1 MTDLLNQAIT
11 QVKQLSEAEQDYIA
25 QVILTE
31 VETKITESWDELD
44 DIIKECQI
52 STGIKDLSYQH
63 DHYIHEN
70 CKQLC
75 GRFSII
81 SSKPNS

>member
-11 QVKQLSEAEQDYIA
+11 QVKQLSEAEQDHIA

-31 VETKITESWDELD
+31 VETKIAESWDELD
-44 DIIKECQI
+44 DIIEECQI

-63 DHYIHEN
+63 DHYIHGNPKE
-70 CKQLC
+70 
-75 GRFSII
+75 SEE
-81 SSKPNS
+81 S